1 MRQSRKEVNKQRR
14 VRTLCKIF
22 NLSGLTSQLVFVL
35 MRSNNDYEETR
46 ELPYFGTRSCFSL
59 GCGGRGNLVHLCS
72 LDPVSTVVGLPRF
85 LKIWRLAI
93 TVFKS
98 SEKLHTS
105 WPPSGIMLRL
115 LCYCVSSFPGS
126 EICSA
131 VVIDLWHLSPWE
143 FLRSRES

>member
-1 MRQSRKEVNKQRR
+1 MGRGVGSGKRKFDIVSEMRSGTATKCCGFIVILTTRMRQSRKEVNKQRR

-85 LKIWRLAI
+85 LKTWRLAI

-105 WPPSGIMLRL
+105 
-115 LCYCVSSFPGS
+115 
-126 EICSA
+126 
-131 VVIDLWHLSPWE
+131 
-143 FLRSRES
+143 